1 PGDEML
7 REELGHRALP
17 GATARALLNR
27 AGQASGGR
35 VHHLQAAPGRY
46 IRVSSAEGPSSW
58 HAALNVGSPSSTA
71 WSTHR
76 DRCSPSIS
84 HRPRSWAVPSTDVPG
99 IPSMPTTSSG
109 TSGAV

>member
-1 PGDEML
+1 ML

-35 VHHLQAAPGRY
+35 VHHLQAAPGGY

-71 WSTHR
+71 WSTPR
-76 DRCSPSIS
+76 DPCSPSIR
-84 HRPRSWAVPSTDVPG
+84 HRPSSPAVPSLHIHG
-99 IPSMPTTSSG
+99 LPSI
-109 TSGAV
+109 